1 MAWTSRLDLALLPPT
16 GRLGGPTARSW
27 DGNCPVSQGGG
38 CTLAGLGTARIESWA
53 ETENTADLWASQ
65 ECLGQREAAWSA
77 LAVEHRGRSLRLKPP
92 RKEQCQCLAIILP
105 VKFKLICLCRRDHIV
120 ELRAS
125 EGDWRTHPALNLRHS
140 VFPGGTLGI
149 DQGMSWTV
157 GPGKR
162 INLVHLQ
169 HRGVPSPSPA
179 EVCFWPTLQLSDVK
193 GNGSRLEVCTPAA
206 GFWWYWRLR
215 YLVRAWAEALSSS
228 G

>member
-1 MAWTSRLDLALLPPT
+1 MGTALLAKEGAAP
-16 GRLGGPTARSW
+16 L
-27 DGNCPVSQGGG
+27 
-38 CTLAGLGTARIESWA
+38 LAWA
-53 ETENTADLWASQ
+53 LLELKA
-65 ECLGQREAAWSA
+65 GQR
-77 LAVEHRGRSLRLKPP
+77 LKTLQICGRARNVWGRERRPGQHWLWNTVVGYSLRLKPP
-92 RKEQCQCLAIILP
+92 RKEQCQCLTIILP

-125 EGDWRTHPALNLRHS
+125 EGDWRTHPALNLRHP
-140 VFPGGTLGI
+140 VFPEGTLGI

-169 HRGVPSPSPA
+169 HRGVPSSSPA
-179 EVCFWPTLQLSDVK
+179 EVCFWPTLQLSEVK